1 MVVKLIF
8 LGGIGVLGLLLFAF
22 GVVVGLERRVTVNFG
37 GRIEELKE
45 AEEPLFADEAREL
58 IDSEF
63 KSLLTQVVERRA
75 PAASELPAAQRL
87 AALESKK
94 GPMPEFIRD
103 LFNKD

>member
-8 LGGIGVLGLLLFAF
+8 LGGIGVLGLLLFTF
-22 GVVVGLERRVTVNFG
+22 GLVVGLERRARVNLKAT
-37 GRIEELKE
+37 EEE
-45 AEEPLFADEAREL
+45 GPLFADEAREL